1 MVFRKSFNLMPDL
14 RKVTFDLVRFY
25 LARRDEFVEGLL
37 FKFALGN
44 LRLISI
50 KLKRWKVR

>member
-44 LRLISI
+44 YD
-50 KLKRWKVR
+50 